1 MTSTQPYLNDRRFSH
16 STSVSSSSLSTVR
29 PTNSPSLQVPSKPD
43 SRLSTPPYLQDSS
56 LAEEAIEAQ
65 DYARNKPSPSAKP
78 WSSIA
83 HVLDG
88 LGQQSEGYGGVEP
101 LLEANRT
108 PQEQEG
114 PRKSLSRRLSLG
126 AANATAAIN
135 GSSAQNSASPRR
147 SASHVTR
154 SPQASPRKRHRSRSP
169 RRGLPS
175 QPPPAQSSMVRPFVQ
190 NIHGGS
196 SASSQRPSVARSV
209 TAPSD
214 PGASLQNPA
223 DSVKAHLASRGYL
236 PTSAVA
242 EKTGLRKIEKSGKSR
257 TSEEPETYF
266 SLQRR
271 RELVSAGSSQ
281 QGEDDRSSTPSHQ
294 RDRREKDKKAML
306 SRALQKANTAVLL
319 DNAQNFEGAADA
331 YMDACQLLKQVML
344 RTSGEDDRRKLDA
357 IRVTYQNRIEELRM
371 LDPPYQHDHRDK
383 ALPESPTSNE
393 FAELNSWSRPLTLAE
408 QGEESAIIQPATV
421 TRVVGDPSVD
431 TQREPSPSPTS
442 SRQLSSDRPINVR
455 SADWND
461 SRVEENEE
469 LLESPT
475 DRT

>member
-16 STSVSSSSLSTVR
+16 STSASSSSPSTVR

-56 LAEEAIEAQ
+56 LAEEAIGAQ
-65 DYARNKPSPSAKP
+65 DYARNKSSPSAKP
-78 WSSIA
+78 RSSIA

-88 LGQQSEGYGGVEP
+88 LGRQSEGYGGVEP

-108 PQEQEG
+108 QEQEG
-114 PRKSLSRRLSLG
+114 QRKSLSRRLSLG

-135 GSSAQNSASPRR
+135 GSSAQNPASPRR

-169 RRGLPS
+169 RRGLPP

-190 NIHGGS
+190 NIHES
-196 SASSQRPSVARSV
+196 SAASSQRPSVARSV

-214 PGASLQNPA
+214 PGASSQNPT

-242 EKTGLRKIEKSGKSR
+242 EKTGLRKTEKLGKSR

-271 RELVSAGSSQ
+271 RELVSAGNSQ

-357 IRVTYQNRIEELRM
+357 IRVTYQNRLEELRM
-371 LDPPYQHDHRDK
+371 LDPLYQHDHRDK

-393 FAELNSWSRPLTLAE
+393 FAESNSWSRPLTLAE
-408 QGEESAIIQPATV
+408 QDEESAIIQPATM
-421 TRVVGDPSVD
+421 TRVVG
-431 TQREPSPSPTS
+431 
-442 SRQLSSDRPINVR
+442 
-455 SADWND
+455 
-461 SRVEENEE
+461 
-469 LLESPT
+469 
-475 DRT
+475 